1 MPSAGRSLPTTRPKS
16 WRLQRPHDKG
26 NIAKG
31 DQEKYQHKLLK
42 AVQNFVIGGNQ
53 PNLDIIAIS
62 FEHKCFSEARNR
74 AEYISAIN
82 AKLREWN
89 YDDISDDDT
98 APSSS
103 PQPSVKK
110 QKTISPSPPLPTA
123 SASTIT
129 SNATT
134 TTTSTNTALSSSPSQ
149 PSSPPLPLPSHPM
162 ETIKTMTTHLP
173 TPPQGKI
180 PGGGG
185 GGGGGDFVHLFDP
198 KVLDKIDLNDPAR
211 RAEWV
216 GAVWEYFNGG
226 GRWGSGRRDGER
238 EDGDESMVDG
248 WDRDGG
254 WV

>member
-103 PQPSVKK
+103 PQPSIKK

-123 SASTIT
+123 SANTIR
-129 SNATT
+129 SN
-134 TTTSTNTALSSSPSQ
+134 TTTSAATNTTSSSSPSQ
-149 PSSPPLPLPSHPM
+149 PSSPPLPLPLLPM
-162 ETIKTMTTHLP
+162 EMTKTMTTHLP

-180 PGGGG
+180 QGGGG
-185 GGGGGDFVHLFDP
+185 GGGGGFVQLFDP
-198 KVLDKIDLNDPAR
+198 KVLDKIDLNDPVKR
-211 RAEWV
+211 TEWV
-216 GAVWEYFNGG
+216 RAVWEYFSSG
-226 GRWGSGRRDGER
+226 GRWNPGRWDQDR
-238 EDGDESMVDG
+238 EEGDESMGDG

-254 WV
+254 WA